1 MSSEWDPPPL
11 TKISEGFGEG
21 VFEVVG
27 MFAISYGDRH
37 STSEAGQLA
46 GGGIWHDSDGQLGGT
61 AGHGA
66 AVLEHKAAAMA
77 MQRSSNPLDGDAA
90 GRAFDTCAGGQHL
103 TFAGSFEIE
112 VELFVDGHSA
122 EGGILKSAI
131 RCLGIQFYFN
141 DPLACVAV
149 AVPFWTGFGAG
160 ECDCV

>member
-1 MSSEWDPPPL
+1 MVIVILPVRPANWPVAESG
-11 TKISEGFGEG
+11 TT
-21 VFEVVG
+21 V
-27 MFAISYGDRH
+27 M
-37 STSEAGQLA
+37 
-46 GGGIWHDSDGQLGGT
+46 DSWRGT
-61 AGHGA
+61 AGHSA

-77 MQRSSNPLDGDAA
+77 MQRSSNSLDGDAA
-90 GRAFDTCAGGQHL
+90 GRAFDACAGGQHL
-103 TFAGSFEIE
+103 NFAGSFEIA
-112 VELFVDGHSA
+112 VELVVDGHSA